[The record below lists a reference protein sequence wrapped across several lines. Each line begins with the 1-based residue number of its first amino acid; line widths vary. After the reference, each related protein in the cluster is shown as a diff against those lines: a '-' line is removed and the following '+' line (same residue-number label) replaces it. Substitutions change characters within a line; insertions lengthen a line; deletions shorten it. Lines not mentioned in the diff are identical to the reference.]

1 MGVVM
6 TDPVKPNRL
15 TNPNDFTGP
24 RNVLNELYA
33 TADAANAIATEKA
46 EYDANF
52 PPVILPETTVAPPYV
67 LADVPPPVP
76 PAGRPMPDP
85 VQGPISP
92 GQAIVYAE
100 PHVVDV
106 QIRDRIKRGYYK
118 RD

>member
-1 MGVVM
+1 MVAGM
-6 TDPVKPNRL
+6 TDPVRPNRL

-33 TADAANAIATEKA
+33 TADAANAIAAEKT

-52 PPVILPETTVAPPYV
+52 PPLIVPDTTEAPPYV

-76 PAGRPMPDP
+76 PPGLP
-85 VQGPISP
+85 VSEPVDGPISP
-92 GQAIVYAE
+92 GRPIVYAGN
-100 PHVVDV
+100 HVVDADL
-106 QIRDRIKRGYYK
+106 RRRIKRGYYK

>member
-1 MGVVM
+1 MNN
-6 TDPVKPNRL
+6 PPRPNRL
-15 TNPNDFTGP
+15 TNPNDFQGP

-33 TADAANAIATEKA
+33 TADAANAIATEKT

-52 PPVILPETTVAPPYV
+52 PPVVLPEGPVAPPYV

-76 PAGRPMPDP
+76 PNLQPMPDP

-92 GQAIVYAE
+92 GQAVLYTE

>member
-1 MGVVM
+1 M
-6 TDPVKPNRL
+6 TDPVRPNRL

-46 EYDANF
+46 EYDTNF
-52 PPVILPETTVAPPYV
+52 PPVVLPEGTVAPPYV
-67 LADVPPPVP
+67 LADVPPPTP
-76 PAGRPMPDP
+76 PNLQPMPDP
-85 VQGPISP
+85 VDGPISAGAP
-92 GQAIVYAE
+92 VLYAA

-106 QIRDRIKRGYYK
+106 QIRNRIKRGYYK